1 MRRRCQ
7 TVCLTRRSRRRRCSA
22 PLISDVMYGE
32 PKLSDIDQ
40 SIARVRELEET
51 VRNHINT
58 HRYQSVWI
66 ENSDGW
72 NQICS
77 SLDVIGDTICS
88 IESYQSHPFPDET
101 GMKYIVTYGI
111 LQALFIQQDALRHL
125 SEAFEIE
132 FQVSPALKEIRENR
146 NAAIG
151 HPTKQN
157 RGGECHYSHVSRMSL
172 SKRGFDFLRFSG
184 SRPHEVV
191 RVDILAAIE
200 SQLNCI
206 ADDYNRVTEKLR
218 EIDRMH
224 REKFKNSP
232 LQDVF
237 HSAMSYN
244 FEKIA
249 SGICA
254 RSLGDKDF
262 GHSNLR
268 MVVETYKSFESE
280 LKERNELTSCLE
292 FDLKEYFHALDKLDQ
307 YFKKRSGCF
316 EEADARIYHTYLLH
330 QHAHFVQV
338 AKEIDQEYVE
348 NV

>member
-1 MRRRCQ
+1 M
-7 TVCLTRRSRRRRCSA
+7 
-22 PLISDVMYGE
+22 
-32 PKLSDIDQ
+32 SDIEQ
-40 SIARVRELEET
+40 SIARVRKLEDS

-58 HRYQSVWI
+58 HRYQSVLL
-66 ENSDGW
+66 EDTDGW

-77 SLDVIGDTICS
+77 SLDVIGDTVCS
-88 IESYQSHPFPDET
+88 IESYHSQPFPDEI

-132 FQVSPALKEIRENR
+132 YQVNPILKEIRENR

-157 RGGECHYSHVSRMSL
+157 RGGECYYNHVSRISL
-172 SKRGFDFLRFSG
+172 SKSGFDLLRFSR
-184 SRPHEVV
+184 SRPHEMV

-200 SQLNCI
+200 QQLICI
-206 ADDYNRVTEKLR
+206 SDDYNRITEKLS

-232 LQDVF
+232 LQDIF
-237 HSAMSYN
+237 HSAMGYS

-249 SGICA
+249 SGIYA
-254 RSLGDKDF
+254 HSLGDRDF
-262 GHSNLR
+262 GHSNLL
-268 MVVETYKSFESE
+268 MVTKAYQRFENA
-280 LKERNELTSCLE
+280 LKERNELTSYTE

-307 YFKKRSGCF
+307 YFTGKSEWL
-316 EEADARIYHTYLLH
+316 EEADARIYHAYLLH
-330 QHAHFVQV
+330 QHDHFVQI
-338 AKEIDQEYVE
+338 AKEIDQEYAE
-348 NV
+348 KT